1 MGKETI
7 LFSSEEPRSLQSVAE
22 FLHQLAEKLNQN
34 EVIFKQGEQE
44 LVVRVPDNVVLE
56 IKVEEE
62 AKKAKTQQSIE
73 IEIEW
78 YQGDEAGGSVSLG

>member
-1 MGKETI
+1 MSKETI

-22 FLHQLAEKLNQN
+22 FLRQLADKLDQK
-34 EVIFKQGEQE
+34 EVTFKQGKQE
-44 LVVRVPDNVVLE
+44 LNVRVPNNVVLE

-62 AKKAKTQQSIE
+62 AKKRKTQRSIE

-78 YQGDEAGGSVSLG
+78 NEGDEGVGGVSLG